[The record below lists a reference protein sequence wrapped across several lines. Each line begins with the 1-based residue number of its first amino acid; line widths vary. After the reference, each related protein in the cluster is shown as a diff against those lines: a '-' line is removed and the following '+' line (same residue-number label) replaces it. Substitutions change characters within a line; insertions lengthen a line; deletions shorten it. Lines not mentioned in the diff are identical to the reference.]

1 MNRYLLPL
9 LAILGLAGTVAAIVV
24 DNRQPAAQE
33 PQVVPASS
41 PYASFVVGAGL
52 IEASTGNISIGSPV
66 AGVAAELDVHVGDF
80 VESGEP
86 LFRVDNRDLQAQLVT
101 ARARVAAAKAALEQP
116 LHQLSFSEELA
127 KRDAG
132 AVTVQALTTLRDQ
145 VTVAEADLNLA
156 EAEVTQLN
164 LEIERYVV
172 RAPMAGR
179 VLQLNLRAGE
189 YVNGGTAPLVIFG
202 DDRTLFVRV
211 DIDESD
217 AWRVDSGAN
226 ATAFLRGNSMLR
238 IPLKFEYIEPHITPK
253 ISLTGRGTERSDT
266 RVLQVLYSF
275 ERDALP
281 VYVGQQLDVFI
292 EAPPI
297 ESPGAAQDHR

>member
-1 MNRYLLPL
+1 MSRYLLAV
-9 LAILGLAGTVAAIVV
+9 LAILGIAGTVTAIVA

-33 PQVVPASS
+33 PLAVPAGS

-66 AGVAAELDVHVGDF
+66 VGVAAELDVHVGDF

-86 LFRVDNRDLQAQLVT
+86 LFRVDDRDLQAQLVT
-101 ARARVAAAKAALEQP
+101 ARARVAAAQAALDQP
-116 LHQLSFSEELA
+116 RHQLSFSEELA
-127 KRDAG
+127 KRDPG
-132 AVTVQALTTLRDQ
+132 AVTVQALTTLRDE
-145 VTVAEADLNLA
+145 VAVAEADLNLA
-156 EAEVTQLN
+156 EAALTQLN

-179 VLQLNLRAGE
+179 VLQLNLRTGE
-189 YVNGGTAPLVIFG
+189 YVNGGNMPLVIFG

-217 AWRVDSGAN
+217 AWRVDPGAD
-226 ATAFLRGNSMLR
+226 ATAFLRGNARLR
-238 IPLKFEYIEPHITPK
+238 IPLTFEYIEPHITPK
-253 ISLTGRGTERSDT
+253 ISLTGRSTERSDT

-275 ERDALP
+275 KRDALP

-297 ESPGAAQDHR
+297 RSSGASQGQN